1 MSQAVAALLNFTD
14 LVEDRVE
21 EQYGLLDGGD
31 LCFNLIE
38 QGVISEEH
46 GVDEAAR
53 IVAMHM
59 EQA

>member
-14 LVEDRVE
+14 LVEARVE